1 MQQKTDRDRKTDYYI
16 GFHIAGLLIFLA
28 LSGGW
33 VVYLGNSGKFRGNS
47 GEIPGNSGDR
57 VLNSNQK
64 MHLIK
69 PMNFMLDF

>member
-1 MQQKTDRDRKTDYYI
+1 MQQKTNRDRKTDYYI

-33 VVYLGNSGKFRGNS
+33 VVYLGNSGKFRG
-47 GEIPGNSGDR
+47 EIPGGNSGDR